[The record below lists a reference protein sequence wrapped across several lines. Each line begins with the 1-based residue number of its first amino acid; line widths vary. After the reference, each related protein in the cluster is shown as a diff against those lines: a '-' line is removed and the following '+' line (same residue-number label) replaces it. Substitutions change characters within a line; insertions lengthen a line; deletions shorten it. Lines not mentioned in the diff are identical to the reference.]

1 MADTSTT
8 EATETAADD
17 TTTTAKA
24 ETGGE
29 KPQDVPPE
37 VKQALR
43 KANKEAES
51 LRLKLKEYEDR
62 DKTEAEKLA
71 ERAATAERE
80 RDAAKAAELRLRIAA
95 KHGISDEHA
104 DLFLNGT
111 DEATLTKQ
119 AEQLVQLAESSK
131 KRSNHVPRE
140 GTSPTSGSSSEREF
154 TRSLFGTGD

>member
-1 MADTSTT
+1 MADTTSTT
-8 EATETAADD
+8 EATEKAADD
-17 TTTTAKA
+17 TSTASA

-29 KPQDVPPE
+29 RPQDVPPE

-62 DKTEAEKLA
+62 DKTESEKLA
-71 ERAATAERE
+71 ERAAAAERE
-80 RDAAKAAELRLRIAA
+80 RDAARAAELRLRIAA

-111 DEATLTKQ
+111 DEATLTEQ
-119 AEQLVQLAESSK
+119 AEQLAKLAESPK
-131 KRSNHVPRE
+131 KQGNYVPRE
-140 GTSPTSGSSSEREF
+140 GTSPTSGSSEAQQLA
-154 TRSLFGTGD
+154 RSLFAGD